1 MYLSHGRWAKHLRFI
16 HRSAA
21 KLARESFHGMM
32 LFREGLER
40 RQVFLFRLVDV
51 VNELFA
57 MTASIARAIA
67 LEKRGAPEAA
77 QAAELADAFCWNS
90 RRVVKERFRQVW
102 SNDDTLKVAVSRKVL
117 TGDYAWMEAM
127 PELLLKDEG

>member
-1 MYLSHGRWAKHLRFI
+1 
-16 HRSAA
+16 
-21 KLARESFHGMM
+21 MM
-32 LFREGLER
+32 LFREKLER

-77 QAAELADAFCWNS
+77 QAAELADAFCLKS
-90 RRVVKERFRQVW
+90 RRVVKQRFNELW
-102 SNDDTLKVAVSRKVL
+102 SNDDLNKVALSSAVL
-117 TGDYAWMEAM
+117 KGEHTWMEAR
-127 PELLLKDEG
+127 PERVNTVRG